1 MSIFLFFE
9 ILSKWK
15 LTDIGNIE
23 SFSITIFGI
32 GVTLFTVLYSFI
44 SMKYEEIFN
53 LRNKIINS
61 TASVEEQ
68 AQYKIAIRYVCRQRR
83 INRYL
88 IFICVFSFVLYLLCK
103 VNTFFLCDDL
113 FFQGL
118 LALFYIILVLAVC
131 VMMVWILIEYLR
143 LIRQ

>member
-61 TASVEEQ
+61 TASVE
-68 AQYKIAIRYVCRQRR
+68 
-83 INRYL
+83 
-88 IFICVFSFVLYLLCK
+88 
-103 VNTFFLCDDL
+103 
-113 FFQGL
+113 
-118 LALFYIILVLAVC
+118 
-131 VMMVWILIEYLR
+131 
-143 LIRQ
+143 